1 MKKLFGILLAVMLA
15 VTAMSCAFAES
26 ETVPQTEAGKKFDT
40 NWAAPGYNMQVFYEE
55 EGYRVRIDEPDVMN
69 DSGTEWEYSCFY
81 NAEKDALESVSSS
94 KRTYT
99 YDADRTQ
106 VSGLPEYDDVDEEGQ
121 VTVFAIG
128 ADGKLTWQ
136 DARGNA
142 GEGLVFENIGRFEGV
157 YRNEAEEVEVK
168 IVWLGLSEDEMW
180 YDVFIKRGNDESY
193 VDFGMRGFYNPE
205 TGKLEAMGTAMT
217 FTKNAEG
224 AYDVTEDTES
234 YDAFFSFN
242 ENNNLVYETANGIE
256 LEYDVT
262 ADVHSN

>member
-1 MKKLFGILLAVMLA
+1 MKKIISVLLALVLA
-15 VTAMSCAFAES
+15 LGLTGICLAES
-26 ETVPQTEAGKKFDT
+26 EDARPAPVPDPYSGIWQCDRATAEIV
-40 NWAAPGYNMQVFYEE
+40 WEE
-55 EGYRVRIDEPDVMN
+55 EGYRVRIDKPDVMN